1 MILVNT
7 NIKMRVVDIKTLLLL
22 VTTVLGHKQSK
33 LLARLE
39 AMERGCSVSMSA
51 MVESDRVQR
60 QYQDMPYPAFTPEQM
75 DMERQY
81 YGDNPLEKVPWHH
94 MPTDLLSMI
103 NHYLYQVN
111 IALALYG

>member
-39 AMERGCSVSMSA
+39 AVGGCSVNMSA

-75 DMERQY
+75 DLERQY

>member
-1 MILVNT
+1 MIIV
-7 NIKMRVVDIKTLLLL
+7 NIKLLL
-22 VTTVLGHKQSK
+22 VPLVLGHKQSK

-39 AMERGCSVSMSA
+39 AVGGCSVNMSA

-75 DMERQY
+75 DLERQY

-111 IALALYG
+111 IALVLYG